1 MECNAIFISNAL
13 ILLLIAANVKGETTA
28 IGGFRWKLLPNAA
41 RSPIIC
47 KTKVR
52 PFEQNIP
59 TGDRNLSKAAT
70 RQKPAAKATKTVANG
85 NGHKASNKVDAGE
98 FQEVENA
105 KAEYIARRASQLEA
119 IKKTDKKLLREMLY
133 QMVLGRRFEEKCA
146 EVYRMGK
153 IGGFCHLYI
162 GQEAIG
168 VGSMMAI
175 EPTDMVITSYR
186 DHVQAMIKGMSPESV
201 MAELY
206 GKEGGCVK
214 GKGGSMHMFSKEL
227 EFYGG
232 HGIVG
237 GQIGVGTGM
246 AYAAKYKGTGQ
257 VVLCFFGE
265 AAVNQGIFHES
276 LNMAQLW
283 KLPCIYIC
291 ENNQYGMGTSQAR
304 AMSTRNIAK
313 KADAFEMANEFVDGM
328 DVMAVRGATLR
339 AIERARKDGS
349 PTLLEVRAYRY
360 MGHSMSD
367 PGNYRTRDEIL
378 KYQER
383 DPIVLFK
390 DSLKESKILT
400 DKDFEKIEQEAIDA
414 VDRAVKFSD
423 ESPYPSESEL
433 LTDVLA

>member
-1 MECNAIFISNAL
+1 M
-13 ILLLIAANVKGETTA
+13 
-28 IGGFRWKLLPNAA
+28 P
-41 RSPIIC
+41 
-47 KTKVR
+47 
-52 PFEQNIP
+52 
-59 TGDRNLSKAAT
+59 KAAAS
-70 RQKPAAKATKTVANG
+70 QKTAAKTARVSTNGTGKTVEKIAKN
-85 NGHKASNKVDAGE
+85 HEVTD
-98 FQEVENA
+98 FVEVEQA
-105 KAEYIARRASQLEA
+105 KAEFIARRASQLES

-168 VGSMMAI
+168 VGSMMALK
-175 EPTDMVITSYR
+175 PSDMVITSYR
-186 DHVQAMIKGMSPESV
+186 DHVQAIIKGITPEAV

-206 GKEGGCVK
+206 GKEGGCVG

-227 EFYGG
+227 EFFGG

-246 AYAAKYKGTGQ
+246 AYAAKYKNTGQ

-291 ENNQYGMGTSQAR
+291 ENNQYGMGTSQER
-304 AMSTRNIAK
+304 AMSSRSIAK
-313 KADAFEMANEFVDGM
+313 KAEAFEMANEFVDGM
-328 DVMAVRGATLR
+328 DVMAVRDATLR

-390 DSLKESKILT
+390 DSLKEAKVFG
-400 DKDFEKIEQEAIDA
+400 DKDFDKVEKEALEA
-414 VDRAVKFSD
+414 VARAVEFAD
-423 ESPYPSESEL
+423 ASPFPAESEL
-433 LTDVLA
+433 LTHVYA

>member
-1 MECNAIFISNAL
+1 M
-13 ILLLIAANVKGETTA
+13 
-28 IGGFRWKLLPNAA
+28 P
-41 RSPIIC
+41 
-47 KTKVR
+47 
-52 PFEQNIP
+52 
-59 TGDRNLSKAAT
+59 KAAT
-70 RQKPAAKATKTVANG
+70 SSKTSAKTAKVSTNG
-85 NGHKASNKVDAGE
+85 NGKAPSKRASDHE
-98 FQEVENA
+98 FTDFVEVEQA
-105 KAEYIARRASQLEA
+105 KAEFNARRTSQLA
-119 IKKTDKKLLREMLY
+119 SIKKIDKKLLHAMLY

-168 VGSMMAI
+168 VGSIMALK
-175 EPTDMVITSYR
+175 PSDMVITAYR
-186 DHVQAMIKGMSPESV
+186 DHVQAMIKGMTPESV

-206 GKEGGCVK
+206 GKAGGCVG

-246 AYAAKYKGTGQ
+246 AYAAKYKNTGQ

-283 KLPCIYIC
+283 KLPCIFIC

-304 AMSTRNIAK
+304 AMSSRSIAK
-313 KADAFEMANEFVDGM
+313 KAEAFEMANEFVDGM
-328 DVMAVRGATLR
+328 DVMAVREATQR
-339 AIERARKDGS
+339 AIDRARKDGS
-349 PTLLEVRAYRY
+349 PTLLEIRAYRY

-367 PGNYRTRDEIL
+367 PGNYRTRDEIK

-383 DPIVLFK
+383 DPIVLFM
-390 DSLKESKILT
+390 DSLKEAKVFG
-400 DKDFEKIEQEAIDA
+400 DKDFEKIEGEAAEA
-414 VDRAVKFSD
+414 VAKAVVFAD
-423 ESPYPSESEL
+423 ESPYPDESEL
-433 LTDVLA
+433 MMHVYA

>member
-1 MECNAIFISNAL
+1 M
-13 ILLLIAANVKGETTA
+13 
-28 IGGFRWKLLPNAA
+28 P
-41 RSPIIC
+41 
-47 KTKVR
+47 KT
-52 PFEQNIP
+52 
-59 TGDRNLSKAAT
+59 AT
-70 RQKPAAKATKTVANG
+70 REKDIKATAQTSVNG
-85 NGHKASNKVDAGE
+85 GGGMTDFVD
-98 FQEVENA
+98 VELA
-105 KAEYIARRASQLEA
+105 IAEYKKRRKSQIES

-168 VGSMMAI
+168 VGALKAL
-175 EPTDMVITSYR
+175 EPTDMVITAYR
-186 DHVQAMIKGMSPESV
+186 DHVQAMIKGMTPESV

-206 GKEGGCVK
+206 GKAGGCVG

-246 AYAAKYKGTGQ
+246 AYAAKYKNSGQ
-257 VVLCFFGE
+257 VTLCFFGE

-283 KLPCIYIC
+283 KLPLIYIC
-291 ENNQYGMGTSQAR
+291 ENNQYGMGTSQKR
-304 AMSTRNIAK
+304 AMSIASIAK
-313 KADAFEMANEFVDGM
+313 KGEAYDMANEFVDGM
-328 DVMAVRGATLR
+328 DVMAVREATLR
-339 AIERARKDGS
+339 AIERARTEGS
-349 PTLLEVRAYRY
+349 PTLLEIRAYRF

-390 DSLKESKILT
+390 DSLKEAKVLSE
-400 DKDFEKIEQEAIDA
+400 KDFDEIEQEAVAA
-414 VDRAVKFSD
+414 VERAVKFAD
-423 ESPYPSESEL
+423 ESPLPDESEL
-433 LTDVLA
+433 MTHVYA

>member
-1 MECNAIFISNAL
+1 MSQ
-13 ILLLIAANVKGETTA
+13 
-28 IGGFRWKLLPNAA
+28 
-41 RSPIIC
+41 
-47 KTKVR
+47 KT
-52 PFEQNIP
+52 EQK
-59 TGDRNLSKAAT
+59 SEKAAGN
-70 RQKPAAKATKTVANG
+70 PSSKTAQTNG
-85 NGHKASNKVDAGE
+85 SSDFVD
-98 FQEVENA
+98 VELA
-105 KAEYIARRASQLEA
+105 KAEYVKRRKSQLES

-162 GQEAIG
+162 GQEAIA
-168 VGSMMAI
+168 VGSMMSLR
-175 EPTDMVITSYR
+175 PDDMVITAYR
-186 DHVQAMIKGMSPESV
+186 DHVQAMVKGMTPESV

-227 EFYGG
+227 QFYGG

-246 AYAAKYKGTGQ
+246 AYAAKYKGTDQ
-257 VVLCFFGE
+257 IALCFFGE
-265 AAVNQGIFHES
+265 AAVNQGMFHES

-291 ENNQYGMGTSQAR
+291 ENNQYGMGTSQKR
-304 AMSTRNIAK
+304 AMSISSVAEKAKAYGIAG
-313 KADAFEMANEFVDGM
+313 EFVDGM
-328 DVMAVRGATLR
+328 DVMAVRDATLR

-349 PTLLEVRAYRY
+349 PTLLEIRAYRF

-367 PGNYRTRDEIL
+367 PGNYRTRDEIK

-390 DSLKESKILT
+390 DSLKESKVLS
-400 DKDFEKIEQEAIDA
+400 DKDFEKIEQEAVEA
-414 VDRAVKFSD
+414 VAKAVKFAD
-423 ESPYPSESEL
+423 ESPLPNESEL
-433 LTDVLA
+433 FTDVYA

>member
-1 MECNAIFISNAL
+1 
-13 ILLLIAANVKGETTA
+13 
-28 IGGFRWKLLPNAA
+28 
-41 RSPIIC
+41 
-47 KTKVR
+47 
-52 PFEQNIP
+52 
-59 TGDRNLSKAAT
+59 
-70 RQKPAAKATKTVANG
+70 
-85 NGHKASNKVDAGE
+85 
-98 FQEVENA
+98 
-105 KAEYIARRASQLEA
+105 
-119 IKKTDKKLLREMLY
+119 MLY

-168 VGSMMAI
+168 VGSIMAI
-175 EPTDMVITSYR
+175 EKTDMVITAYR
-186 DHVQAMIKGMSPESV
+186 DHVQAMVKGMTPESV

-206 GKEGGCVK
+206 GKSGGCVG

-237 GQIGVGTGM
+237 GQIGLGTGM
-246 AYAAKYKGTGQ
+246 AYAAKYKNSGQ
-257 VVLCFFGE
+257 VVLCYFGE

-304 AMSTRNIAK
+304 AMSASSIAK
-313 KADAFEMANEFVDGM
+313 KAEAFEMANEFVDGM
-328 DVMAVRGATLR
+328 DVMAVRDATLR
-339 AIERARKDGS
+339 AVERARKNNE
-349 PTLLEVRAYRY
+349 PTLLEIRAYRF

-367 PGNYRTRDEIL
+367 PGNYRTRDEIA

-390 DSLKESKILT
+390 ESLKEAKIL
-400 DKDFEKIEQEAIDA
+400 DNDEFERIDTEAKDA
-414 VDRAVKFSD
+414 VEKAVKFAD
-423 ESPYPSESEL
+423 ESPLPDESEL
-433 LTDVLA
+433 FTDVYA

>member
-1 MECNAIFISNAL
+1 M
-13 ILLLIAANVKGETTA
+13 
-28 IGGFRWKLLPNAA
+28 P
-41 RSPIIC
+41 
-47 KTKVR
+47 
-52 PFEQNIP
+52 
-59 TGDRNLSKAAT
+59 KAAT
-70 RQKPAAKATKTVANG
+70 RQKTETKA
-85 NGHKASNKVDAGE
+85 NKVSKNGSNDRLDKIIKEHE
-98 FQEVENA
+98 FTDFVEVEEA
-105 KAEYIARRASQLEA
+105 KAEYLRRRKSQLA
-119 IKKTDKKLLREMLY
+119 QIKKTDKKILREMLY
-133 QMVLGRRFEEKCA
+133 QMVLGRHFEEKST

-168 VGSMMAI
+168 VGAMLALR
-175 EPTDMVITSYR
+175 PDDMVLTSYR
-186 DHVQAMIKGMSPESV
+186 DHVQAMVKGISPESV

-214 GKGGSMHMFSKEL
+214 GKGGSMHMFSREH

-246 AYAAKYKGTGQ
+246 AFAAKYKGTDQ
-257 VVLCFFGE
+257 VTLCFFGE

-291 ENNQYGMGTSQAR
+291 ENNQYGMGTSQKR
-304 AMSTRNIAK
+304 AMSVSSVSRKGEAYGI
-313 KADAFEMANEFVDGM
+313 ANEFVDGM
-328 DVMAVRGATLR
+328 DVMAVREATLR
-339 AIERARKDGS
+339 AIERARKES
-349 PTLLEVRAYRY
+349 LPTLLEIRAYRF

-367 PGNYRTRDEIL
+367 PGNYRSRAEIA

-390 DSLKESKILT
+390 DSLKEAKVLG
-400 DKDFEKIEQEAIDA
+400 DKDFEEIEKQAIEV
-414 VDRAVKFSD
+414 VDKALKFAD
-423 ESPYPSESEL
+423 ESPLPNESEL
-433 LTDVLA
+433 LTDVYA

>member
-1 MECNAIFISNAL
+1 MLAYNNEQRIIADSRSFIPTEDL
-13 ILLLIAANVKGETTA
+13 IL
-28 IGGFRWKLLPNAA
+28 P
-41 RSPIIC
+41 
-47 KTKVR
+47 
-52 PFEQNIP
+52 
-59 TGDRNLSKAAT
+59 KAAT
-70 RQKPAAKATKTVANG
+70 IKKPTAKAAKASTNG
-85 NGHKASNKVDAGE
+85 NGYKVDAPVTTEE
-98 FQEVENA
+98 FTDFVEVEQA
-105 KAEYIARRASQLEA
+105 IEEYNARRTSQLA
-119 IKKTDKKLLREMLY
+119 SIKKTDKKLLREMLY

-146 EVYRMGK
+146 EVYRMGA

-168 VGSMMAI
+168 VGSMMALK
-175 EPTDMVITSYR
+175 PTDMVITSYR
-186 DHVQAMIKGMSPESV
+186 DHVQAMIKGMTPESV

-246 AYAAKYKGTGQ
+246 AYAAKYKGTDQ
-257 VVLCFFGE
+257 VVLNFFGE

-304 AMSTRNIAK
+304 AMSSRSIAK
-313 KADAFEMANEFVDGM
+313 KAEAFEMANEFVDGM
-328 DVMAVRGATLR
+328 DVMAVRDATLR

-349 PTLLEVRAYRY
+349 PTLLEIRAYRY

-367 PGNYRTRDEIL
+367 PGNYRTRDEIK

-390 DSLKESKILT
+390 DSLKEAKVLS
-400 DKDFEKIEQEAIDA
+400 DKDFDKIEEEAMTA
-414 VDRAVKFSD
+414 VAAAVKFAE
-423 ESPYPSESEL
+423 ESPFPDPSEL
-433 LTDVLA
+433 MTDVYA